1 MQTFPLELLQKW
13 ISSKALQGST
23 ALVRVEDIGKKKYQ
37 MLRSMEE
44 MMEHLYLL
52 VAFVLLVLLTMKVK
66 TSVHKDTYPKYYS
79 FEYTKKRRVCI
90 FKHIKKGSAYLRFL
104 NNVPNEF

>member
-1 MQTFPLELLQKW
+1 
-13 ISSKALQGST
+13 
-23 ALVRVEDIGKKKYQ
+23 

-79 FEYTKKRRVCI
+79 FEYTKK
-90 FKHIKKGSAYLRFL
+90 KESLYL
-104 NNVPNEF
+104 